1 MQTHQHIPEIDQTHR
16 QGHIQDRRMG
26 RNQRDHRKLGRP
38 SIDQDTHQGHLQRR
52 KIGRRHH
59 TTSQANTD
67 IAQSRR

>member
-1 MQTHQHIPEIDQTHR
+1 MQTHQHITEIDQTHR
-16 QGHIQDRRMG
+16 QSHIQYRRMS

-38 SIDQDTHQGHLQRR
+38 SIDQYTHQGHLQRR

>member
-1 MQTHQHIPEIDQTHR
+1 MQTHQHITEIDQTHR

-26 RNQRDHRKLGRP
+26 SNQRDHRKLGRP
-38 SIDQDTHQGHLQRR
+38 SIDQYTHQGHLQRR
-52 KIGRRHH
+52 KIGRRYH